1 MTRRHERLRDG
12 FAKRGCSSAI
22 LIGSAHAIHLAGYS
36 RYLGGPAAVV
46 VDAEAKRTLVVPR
59 YELEAAEESA
69 QADDVVGYGAAD
81 FLDFDPLPKLA
92 AACLA
97 RAGKGRVG
105 LAGDTAGK
113 LAASVSDWVPV
124 GDLATSVQACKDP
137 DELERIARSY
147 ELALVAQRAVEEL
160 LAEGASEIELC
171 SAAHAAA
178 QNAAGEPIA
187 LISVVVGGPRSALV
201 SSPVCVPGRRRVS
214 PGDAVL
220 ADLAVRCAGYWGDT
234 TRTSIRRSNPEVAE
248 VRDTV
253 AAILPRLARLLR
265 PGTRASEI
273 HAAAAGEI
281 LSRFPD
287 GSFPHHAGHGIG
299 IAVAEG
305 LQLVPSDGTPLE
317 AGMVLAIEPGVYF
330 PGRFGVRVEDM
341 YVVTEDG
348 GRIVGSLGA

>member
-1 MTRRHERLRDG
+1 VASRHERLRDG
-12 FAKRGCSSAI
+12 FAERGCSSAI
-22 LIGSAHAIHLAGYS
+22 LAGQAHAVHLAGYS

-59 YELEAAEESA
+59 YELEAAEASA
-69 QADDVVGYGAAD
+69 RADDVVGYGAAD

-105 LAGDTAGK
+105 FAGDAGAELAG
-113 LAASVSDWVPV
+113 SISDWVRV
-124 GDLATSVQACKDP
+124 DDLAAEVQARKDP
-137 DELERIARSY
+137 DELELIARSY
-147 ELALVAQRAVEEL
+147 ELALVAQQAVVEL

-178 QNAAGEPIA
+178 QNAAGEPIE
-187 LISVVVGGPRSALV
+187 LISVVVSGPRSALV
-201 SSPVCVPGRRRVS
+201 SSPVCVSCRRRAA
-214 PGDAVL
+214 PGDPVL

-234 TRTSIRRSNPEVAE
+234 TRTSIRGANPAVAE
-248 VRDTV
+248 ARDAV
-253 AAILPRLARLLR
+253 AAIVPRLARLLR

-273 HAAAAGEI
+273 HQAAATEI

-305 LQLVPSDGTPLE
+305 LQLVPTDSTPLE

-330 PGRFGVRVEDM
+330 EGRFGVRVEDM

-348 GRIVGSLGA
+348 GRIVRALGA

>member
-1 MTRRHERLRDG
+1 MAPRHERLRDG
-12 FAKRGCSSAI
+12 FAELGCSSAI
-22 LIGSAHAIHLAGYS
+22 LSGSAHAIHLAGYS

-46 VDAEAKRTLVVPR
+46 VDAEAKRTLIVPR

-81 FLDFDPLPKLA
+81 FLDFDLLPKLA

-105 LAGDTAGK
+105 LAGEAAGQ
-113 LAASVSDWVPV
+113 LAALVSDWVAV
-124 GDLATSVQACKDP
+124 DDLAARVQAYKDP
-137 DELERIARSY
+137 DELERIASSY
-147 ELALVAQRAVEEL
+147 ELALVAQRAVQDL
-160 LAEGASEIELC
+160 VADGASEIELC
-171 SAAHAAA
+171 SAAQAAA
-178 QNAAGEPIA
+178 QNAAGEPIE
-187 LISVVVGGPRSALV
+187 LISAVLSGPRSALI
-201 SSPVCVPGRRRVS
+201 SAPVCVPGRRRVARGE
-214 PGDAVL
+214 PVL

-234 TRTSIRRSNPEVAE
+234 TRTSIRGANPDVAE
-248 VRDTV
+248 VRD
-253 AAILPRLARLLR
+253 AIATIILRLAPLLR
-265 PGTRASEI
+265 PGTRAGEVF
-273 HAAAAGEI
+273 AAAAGEI

-305 LQLVPSDGTPLE
+305 LQLVPTDGTPLE

-348 GRIVGSLGA
+348 GRLVGSLGA